1 VSNGLEAVND
11 LKFQDIVALRDVIAS
26 RYAAWSAPH
35 SGDYP
40 IARLQQRITQSLAKH
55 APSSDDLLW
64 EIDFLDR
71 AKFDADFAIRLT
83 SLLKKRGA
91 REYIKSDIPW
101 IVDALR
107 DDALSEIVKEV
118 SHRGIYV
125 NVRLVDRWFLNSVQ
139 EILDLGREFGKSDS
153 ESDRTY
159 IVDYSSPN
167 VAKALHAGH
176 IRSTIIGH
184 VLGNLY
190 QACGALVYRINHIN
204 DFGGFGFILEG
215 FRRFGE
221 LFPEKLGPGERLVEI
236 YSIRR
241 ALEKAAV
248 EPASGVL
255 DADSR
260 DAQLLRHYFPGAGT
274 PEAIR
279 AAYREY
285 VAASD
290 ERFRRLEDGDPEEVA
305 LWKLMVEWSLADFE
319 SFYAALDIHIDLVIG
334 ESFYLA
340 AGDAAVSTAIQSGK
354 AFVLTEERVRT
365 EIAQLD
371 LAVAAGEMTAQ
382 VRDANVAALEKDIGA
397 VVVPLPNNERLVVRR
412 SDGRSIYAT
421 RDLGA
426 IKLRRE
432 IFNPTDINYVVGQ
445 EQRVHFS
452 RLFEAADVLGIVT
465 EGKPALTH
473 TYFGFYVDAETGR
486 KLSSRDSVAGVN
498 ELLSSAVRHFREK
511 SAENGQMTEDELDNA
526 AQQLAVG
533 AVVFND
539 LKRDMKG
546 PVPISRANPT
556 AMLTEF
562 EKSGGPYVVY
572 SACRARAIL
581 RKYGG
586 SVPRAADIGEFDLS
600 NQEAMLILRLLELP
614 DKALRAAR
622 EDNPSILVRHL
633 LDTAGIYNSYYAS
646 APVLHEGNAN
656 KPRLMITRAVELML
670 TNGLSFCHIECPP
683 KI

>member
-1 VSNGLEAVND
+1 M
-11 LKFQDIVALRDVIAS
+11 
-26 RYAAWSAPH
+26 
-35 SGDYP
+35 
-40 IARLQQRITQSLAKH
+40 
-55 APSSDDLLW
+55 LW

-107 DDALSEIVKEV
+107 DDALSDIVKEV
-118 SHRGIYV
+118 SQKGIYA

-221 LFPEKLGPGERLVEI
+221 LFPEKMGPGERLVEI

-241 ALEKAAV
+241 ALENAAAD
-248 EPASGVL
+248 PASGVP

-274 PEAIR
+274 PETIR

-290 ERFRRLEDGDPEEVA
+290 ERFGRLEDGDPEEVA

-340 AGDAAVSTAIQSGK
+340 AGDAAVSTAIESGK
-354 AFVLTEERVRT
+354 AFVLTEERVRA

-382 VRDANVAALEKDIGA
+382 VRDAHVAALEKDIGA

-426 IKLRRE
+426 IKVRRE

-581 RKYGG
+581 RKYGE